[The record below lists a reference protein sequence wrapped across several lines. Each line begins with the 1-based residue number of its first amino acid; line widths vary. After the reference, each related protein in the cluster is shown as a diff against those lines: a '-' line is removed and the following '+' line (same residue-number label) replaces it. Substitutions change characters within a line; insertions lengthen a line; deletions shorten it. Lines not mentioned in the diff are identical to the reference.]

1 MSNMTF
7 KKQIKEWMK
16 QDGLP
21 VTEKYVA
28 PLFQLVMSDAKRRH
42 IPLREAYEKERP
54 NIEEKLKDEKVSKG
68 ELHYMDAEEQIFVQ
82 KINEEIL
89 FCVGDAQLEMSV
101 KKVKQLI
108 DILETVVN
116 E

>member
-7 KKQIKEWMK
+7 RKQIKEWMK

-21 VTEKYVA
+21 VTERYVA
-28 PLFQLVMSDAKRRH
+28 PLFRLVMSDVDKRN
-42 IPLREAYEKERP
+42 ITLRAAYEKERP
-54 NIEEKLKDEKVSKG
+54 NIEEKLKDEKVSTG

-82 KINEEIL
+82 KINEKIS
-89 FCVGDAQLEMSV
+89 FCVGDVQLEMSI
-101 KKVKQLI
+101 KEVKQLI